1 MLTDDDVA
9 RAADALVQARRSRTP
24 VAPLRETYDGLD
36 LDGAYAVQQAAAQ
49 RRRDEEGDTVVGHK
63 VGLTSA
69 AMQQMLGVDQPD
81 FGHLWAADL
90 VDDADPDGDGPTPTL
105 DPTRWVAPRVEPEM
119 AFVLAEPLKGP
130 GVTVD
135 DVLAATREIRPS
147 LEVIDSRVRDW
158 DIRLVDTVADEA
170 SGAGAVLGGPA
181 RPPADVDLTAGEVRL
196 FVDGEVVETGRG
208 DAVLGHPAAAVAW
221 LANTL
226 AERGVALEAGHLVL
240 PGSCTRAVPVTPGS
254 TVRAEFDG
262 LGHDGP
268 GVVEVRFT

>member
-1 MLTDDDVA
+1 MLGEQDVA
-9 RAADALVQARRSRTP
+9 RAADSLVRARRERVA

-49 RRRDEEGDTVVGHK
+49 RRRDEEGDRVVGHK

-81 FGHLWAADL
+81 FGHLWASDL
-90 VDDADPDGDGPTPTL
+90 VEDASPDARVPELAAD
-105 DPTRWVAPRVEPEM
+105 RWVAPRVEPEV
-119 AFVLAEPLKGP
+119 AFVLADALKGP

-135 DVLAATREIRPS
+135 DVLAATRHVVAS

-170 SGAGAVLGGPA
+170 SGGGAVLGTPA
-181 RPPADVDLTAGEVRL
+181 VVVDDVDLPAVEVRL
-196 FVDGEVVETGRG
+196 LIDGEVVETGRG
-208 DAVLGHPAAAVAW
+208 DAVLGHPAEAVAW

-226 AERGVALEAGHLVL
+226 GERGVALEAGHLVL
-240 PGSCTRAVPVTPGS
+240 PGSCTRAVPVRPGQ
-254 TVRAEFDG
+254 TVRAEFAG
-262 LGHDGP
+262 LGAGDGP